1 MSSYIK
7 LRFGRLTFCLHLY
20 SANKLNAKTSW
31 NCSIEM
37 HCKRQIK
44 LFLFQS
50 PWWWCKKKFR
60 QSGIQNDGCRG
71 KLRQPRL
78 YHIVLRIPTAPRLV
92 SRQLLD
98 WTTSR
103 YYLSWYSPALC
114 NITSTPPNLIFH
126 IVGCPI
132 CYKSCKNRNHL
143 GTTYRL
149 VLQSIQYQSVVF
161 YGAVSNYLS
170 SRKQAKWHN

>member
-20 SANKLNAKTSW
+20 SANKLNAKKSW
-31 NCSIEM
+31 NCPP
-37 HCKRQIK
+37 
-44 LFLFQS
+44 LFLLKCTVNGKSNCFS
-50 PWWWCKKKFR
+50 FKALGGSAKKNSVKAVYKTTDVADNWDNLDFT
-60 QSGIQNDGCRG
+60 I
-71 KLRQPRL
+71 
-78 YHIVLRIPTAPRLV
+78 LRIPTAPRLV

-132 CYKSCKNRNHL
+132 CYKSCKNRKHL
-143 GTTYRL
+143 ATGYPIPKCCIFIE
-149 VLQSIQYQSVVF
+149 QQ
-161 YGAVSNYLS
+161 
-170 SRKQAKWHN
+170 